1 MSQEFKVEIISP
13 DKTIYSV
20 KSNEIILPCYERQ
33 VTVQK
38 DHIPLITFLRPGLIL
53 IKNQD
58 ENKFYAEEG
67 VVEFSNNNL
76 LILTSTAKDLKNF
89 DKSLINNLLELDH
102 NINYCNIEIRP
113 KGIILRFRSLLETY
127 ALIIPYYKL
136 KLFKGKSNEYSVYI
150 DKYFVKVHVG
160 KKSEHN
166 FFKKISSLR
175 TSN

>member
-1 MSQEFKVEIISP
+1 M
-13 DKTIYSV
+13 
-20 KSNEIILPCYERQ
+20 
-33 VTVQK
+33 
-38 DHIPLITFLRPGLIL
+38 
-53 IKNQD
+53 
-58 ENKFYAEEG
+58 
-67 VVEFSNNNL
+67 
-76 LILTSTAKDLKNF
+76 
-89 DKSLINNLLELDH
+89 LELDH

-175 TSN
+175 ISN

>member
-1 MSQEFKVEIISP
+1 MLKNVSYND
-13 DKTIYSV
+13 DKTI
-20 KSNEIILPCYERQ
+20 NEIDDFVGKPFSIFKRL
-33 VTVQK
+33 K
-38 DHIPLITFLRPGLIL
+38 IGGIGSSKLLITKTDSI
-53 IKNQD
+53 
-58 ENKFYAEEG
+58 
-67 VVEFSNNNL
+67 
-76 LILTSTAKDLKNF
+76 
-89 DKSLINNLLELDH
+89 INNLLELDN

-127 ALIIPYYKL
+127 ALVVPYYKL

-175 TSN
+175 ISN